1 MVLPGKIMVFYSWIR
16 RFIHDLPP
24 VSRSV
29 STSRTS
35 PTSSIQIRPL
45 TGRQQSDVPQQLG
58 EVYTASARLGSMPQI
73 IKDVSGYLA
82 YLWFALG
89 LYTFCNLYVLH
100 WFIPYFDFLMW
111 GIHMFIP
118 EFSKGEEMLC
128 PEKPPKTDLGGWDLI
143 FLEGPDIE
151 TPPAMNFLVA
161 FCCLG
166 GGNKNWSDFFSIS
179 SS

>member
-29 STSRTS
+29 STSLTS

-58 EVYTASARLGSMPQI
+58 EVYTASARLGSHAPNNQRCVWVLGI
-73 IKDVSGYLA
+73 SLICLGPLYLLQLICATLIYTVFWFFDVGDPHVYTWIFEGWGNVVPRKTTQNRSG
-82 YLWFALG
+82 G
-89 LYTFCNLYVLH
+89 LR
-100 WFIPYFDFLMW
+100 FDIF
-111 GIHMFIP
+111 
-118 EFSKGEEMLC
+118 
-128 PEKPPKTDLGGWDLI
+128 GGSR
-143 FLEGPDIE
+143 E